1 MGIKKMIAIIPKSL
15 LIFLFITLLVSS
27 LEGVVNSGVIG
38 YLPNFTQN
46 SSVEKF
52 IQFICISILAYSV
65 VYVAIWLHTRIQNRI
80 IYLLNTQLK
89 SDYIKRATF
98 ERIDT
103 NTELS
108 ALINDFKL
116 IETNYFNLL
125 VEVVADLCMSLF
137 STIFILRLN
146 VTLGI
151 VFIVFALPQ
160 LFVSRLFQPLLS
172 VRSAVWSKN
181 NGKFVEKMRDLLGG
195 RETILRYGAFE
206 PIDQKI
212 NDQLAATERSY
223 QSLNNGR
230 MNVQII
236 SWLCSLIALFLPVG
250 FGFYLMIDQQSVTSS
265 IILSIYLA
273 SGQVMQPLREAINDF
288 ATIKTTIAL
297 RQSINDVLSKRVV
310 EEKPQITSDKAT
322 INKIAGEGI
331 TFSFGKKTILDH
343 AQFIINQGDKILLT
357 GASGT
362 GKSTI
367 FNLIMGTLHP
377 AEGKLA
383 YRVDG
388 QAQPEIN
395 PAYFALIQQSP
406 YIFNETIRFNL
417 SLGLMFPDELL
428 ITCLREVGLDQELG
442 GQPLEYVCQGNGCN
456 LSGGQ
461 CERLE
466 IARALVFNRQII
478 SADEIDANLA
488 PANALQVEKMLAS
501 INKTVIMISHHINYQ
516 RAKDL
521 GFRHWVLE
529 NNKLIEIK

>member
-1 MGIKKMIAIIPKSL
+1 MIAIIPKSL
-15 LIFLFITLLVSS
+15 LILLSITLLASS
-27 LEGVVNSGVIG
+27 FEGVVNSAVIG

-52 IQFICISILAYSV
+52 IQFVCISILAYSV
-65 VYVAIWLHTRIQNRI
+65 VYLAIWLLNRIQNRI
-80 IYLLNTQLK
+80 IYLLNIQLK
-89 SDYIKRATF
+89 SDYIKKATF

-125 VEVVADLCMSLF
+125 VEVIADLCMSLF

-146 VTLGI
+146 VILGI
-151 VFIVFALPQ
+151 VFIAFALPQ
-160 LFVSRLFQPLLS
+160 LFVPRIFQPLLS

-206 PIDQKI
+206 PIDRKI
-212 NDQLAATERSY
+212 NEQLAATERSY
-223 QSLNNGR
+223 RSLNNSR

-236 SWLCSLIALFLPVG
+236 SWLCSLIALFLPIC
-250 FGFYLMIDQQSVTSS
+250 FGFYLMVNQQNVTSS

-288 ATIKTTIAL
+288 ATVKTTVAL
-297 RQSINDVLSKRVV
+297 RKSINDVLSKRIV
-310 EEKPQITSDKAT
+310 EEKPQAARNSLT
-322 INKIAGEGI
+322 INKITGKGI
-331 TFSFGKKTILDH
+331 QFSFGKKTILDQ

-357 GASGT
+357 GASGA

-377 AEGKLA
+377 VEGHLV
-383 YRVDG
+383 YRVNG
-388 QAQPEIN
+388 QDQFKVN
-395 PAYFALIQQSP
+395 PACFALIQQNP

-417 SLGLMFPDELL
+417 SLGLNFPDELL
-428 ITCLREVGLDQELG
+428 LTCLKKVGLDQELG
-442 GQPLEYVCQGNGCN
+442 SQPLKYVCKDNGNN

-466 IARALVFNRQII
+466 IARALVFDRQII
-478 SADEIDANLA
+478 LADEIDANLD
-488 PANALQVEKMLAS
+488 PANALQVEKMLAN
-501 INKTVIMISHHINYQ
+501 IDKTVIMISHHINYR

-521 GFRHWVLE
+521 GFQHWVLE